1 MDLSLS
7 EDQEQIRST
16 FASFFA
22 KESSVETVREVEPL
36 GFSPELWCRLHDL
49 GATTMALPEQ
59 LGGGAS
65 LVDVGVVATEAGRHL
80 APVPLVEAVVAGRLL
95 AALGADV
102 PDDGSVLAFAPRPA
116 TGEVADLVPGAAVAA
131 HAVVR
136 RGEQVLLVPVP
147 GLRRPANLGLAPLAD
162 VPLADAQVVA
172 SGPAAV
178 AAHERAVDEWRALT
192 AAALGG
198 LGEQALEIGVA
209 YAKERV
215 AFGVPIATFQ
225 AVAHA
230 LADAGT
236 AVRGAGVLATEALW
250 AGDDEPD
257 RFPLLARMAFAFGAR
272 AARQASL
279 TGLHVHGG
287 YGYMLEYDIQ
297 LYFRRAKAWPLALG
311 DQRRELRQVG
321 AMVLGREVA

>member
-7 EDQEQIRST
+7 DDQEQIRST
-16 FASFFA
+16 FAAFFA
-22 KESSVETVREVEPL
+22 KESSVEVVRAAEPL
-36 GFSPELWCRLHDL
+36 GFSADLWRKLGDL
-49 GATTMALPEQ
+49 GATSMALPEE

-65 LVDVGVVATEAGRHL
+65 LLEVGLVVTEAGRHL

-95 AALGADV
+95 AALGAEV

-116 TGEVADLVPGAAVAA
+116 GGDVATLVPGAAVAG
-131 HAVVR
+131 HVVVR
-136 RGEQVLLVPVP
+136 RGDDVLVVPSS
-147 GLRRPANLGLAPLAD
+147 GRRAPANLGLAPLAD
-162 VPLADAQVVA
+162 VPLAEGRVVA
-172 SGPAAV
+172 SGPEAV

-192 AAALGG
+192 AAALTG
-198 LGEQALEIGVA
+198 LGERALEIGVD
-209 YAKERV
+209 YSKDRI

-250 AGDDEPD
+250 AGDDEPG
-257 RFPLLARMAFAFGAR
+257 RFPLLAAMAFAFGAR

-287 YGYMLEYDIQ
+287 YGFMLEYDIQ

-311 DQRRELRQVG
+311 DPRRELRRVG
-321 AMVLGREVA
+321 KMVLGREVA